1 MVYFTVITS
10 ENGGKEETL
19 DQVYEVE
26 QMECPNATVLDIE
39 TVSESFLSFNLEYSH
54 TILFISF

>member
-1 MVYFTVITS
+1 MVYLTVITD
-10 ENGGKEETL
+10 ENAGKEETL
-19 DQVYEVE
+19 NKVYEVE

>member
-1 MVYFTVITS
+1 MVYLTVITD
-10 ENGGKEETL
+10 ENAGKEETL
-19 DQVYEVE
+19 NQVYEVD

-39 TVSESFLSFNLEYSH
+39 TVSESLLSFNFEYFH